1 MKHTPEEKQRY
12 VDQLRASIEEGE
24 RLVKGRGQSMSPILM
39 DARGIDGHLV
49 LLENGIRIKRSDPM
63 VFLTQGIKGDKEI
76 PFSQIASIQIRK
88 AGTFANGY
96 IRFSLIEGVATERQI
111 NDTSREENTVT
122 FKAAQQSAFEG
133 IKTAIEAKA
142 AAARTAVPRTTAPH
156 LLHGAAPQTFSY
168 IDELEKLASL
178 KDRGIISEEEFAAKK
193 RQILGI

>member
-12 VDQLRASIEEGE
+12 VDQFRSSIEEGE
-24 RLVKGRGQSMSPILM
+24 RLVKSRGRLMSPILM

-49 LLENGIRIKRSDPM
+49 LLESGIRIKRSDPM
-63 VFLTQGIKGDKEI
+63 VFLTQGVKGDKEI
-76 PFSQIASIQIRK
+76 SFSQIASIQLKK

-96 IRFSLIEGVATERQI
+96 IQFSLLEGREAEGGAG
-111 NDTSREENTVT
+111 DASRDENTVT

-133 IKTAIEAKA
+133 IKAAIEAKV
-142 AAARTAVPRTTAPH
+142 AAARTAVPHQPRQAAPH
-156 LLHGAAPQTFSY
+156 TVSY

-178 KDRGIISEEEFAAKK
+178 KDRGIISEEEFTAKK